1 MECPRCQEKMQ
12 NVVEYFTEHEEF
24 IYSKEF
30 YCTRCKSCVIDHFD
44 KSGLIGS
51 EWIDFNV

>member
-1 MECPRCQEKMQ
+1 MECPRCQAKMQ
-12 NVVEYFTEHEEF
+12 NVVEYITEHEDF

-30 YCTRCKSCVIDHFD
+30 YCTRCKSCIIEHFD